1 MKRLFPELC
10 NCGAS
15 DCPKCRPETR
25 QYPTCRSC
33 GDRIFRDPSYPDE
46 VQDAMRAYCQACALE
61 VLGIAIPFVGT
72 LQHDTG
78 GGWRVIRES
87 KTH

>member
-1 MKRLFPELC
+1 MTYHRRIC
-10 NCGAS
+10 AA
-15 DCPKCRPETR
+15 
-25 QYPTCRSC
+25 C
-33 GDRIFRDPSYPDE
+33 GDVMWQSQGDDRPE
-46 VQDAMRAYCQACALE
+46 VQDAMRAYCRTCALE
-61 VLGIAIPFVGT
+61 VLGIAIPKVGS